1 MMNLKSRKL
10 IAATVLFT
18 TSVVFVGL
26 GKADFV
32 SWAEFIKWVMMIYV
46 GGNVGEH
53 YTNKM
58 NKK

>member
-32 SWAEFIKWVMMIYV
+32 SWAEFIKWVFAIYA
-46 GGNVGEH
+46 GSNVGEH
-53 YTNKM
+53 YS
-58 NKK
+58 KKK